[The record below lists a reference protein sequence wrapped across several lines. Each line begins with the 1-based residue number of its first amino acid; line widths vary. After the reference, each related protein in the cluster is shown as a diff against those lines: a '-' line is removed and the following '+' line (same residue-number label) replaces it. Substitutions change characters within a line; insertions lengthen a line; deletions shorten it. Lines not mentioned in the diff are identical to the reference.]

1 MKIKILL
8 LGLVCCAL
16 CSAGPVM
23 ADSLEIREWL
33 VPWKKSVPRD
43 PYVDGRGRVWFV
55 GQKDDYIGNMSPE
68 DGLFNRYDLQPGTGP
83 HNLIIDD
90 DRNIWFAGNRSHHI
104 GKLSPSTGQTTLI
117 DMPDRKAQD
126 PHTLTFDSAGDIW
139 FTVQKGNFI
148 GKLTVADNNIELI
161 QIATKKARPYGIIVD
176 RDNTPWAVTFGSNKL
191 LQIFPATMTI
201 TEIDLPNDKSR
212 PRRLVST
219 TNGDIW
225 YADFAL
231 GRLGRYRP
239 ADNEFQEWLMPGGDD
254 SKPYGMAVDKN
265 DRIWIVETGLTP
277 NRFVGFDTATGSFLN
292 QTDIPSGGGSVRHM
306 YYYESGGEVWFGTDT
321 NYIGRAK
328 VH

>member
-1 MKIKILL
+1 MKLKILL
-8 LGLVCCAL
+8 LGLLCCAPVF
-16 CSAGPVM
+16 AAPVM

-33 VPWKKSVPRD
+33 VPWKKSAPRD

-55 GQKDDYIGNMSPE
+55 GQKDDYIGNMSPQ
-68 DGLFNRYDLQPGTGP
+68 DGLFNRYDLRPGTGP

-90 DRNIWFAGNRSHHI
+90 DRNIWFAGNRSHQI

-117 DMPDRKAQD
+117 DMPDRKARD
-126 PHTLTFDSAGDIW
+126 PHTLVFDSAGDIW
-139 FTVQKGNFI
+139 FTVQQGNFI
-148 GKLTVADNNIELI
+148 GKLAIADNNIELI
-161 QIATKKARPYGIIVD
+161 RITAKKSRPYGIIVD
-176 RDNTPWAVTFGSNKL
+176 RDDMPWAAAFGRNKL
-191 LQIFPATMTI
+191 LQVFPATMTI
-201 TEIDLPNDKSR
+201 AEIDLPNKDSR

-225 YADFAL
+225 YTDFAL

-239 ADNEFQEWLMPGGDD
+239 ANREFREWPMPGGDN
-254 SKPYGMAVDKN
+254 SEPYGMAVDKN
-265 DRIWIVETGLTP
+265 DRIWIVETGRTP
-277 NRFVGFDTATGSFLN
+277 NRFVGFDTESESFLN

-306 YYYESGGEVWFGTDT
+306 YYYEAGGEIWFGTDT